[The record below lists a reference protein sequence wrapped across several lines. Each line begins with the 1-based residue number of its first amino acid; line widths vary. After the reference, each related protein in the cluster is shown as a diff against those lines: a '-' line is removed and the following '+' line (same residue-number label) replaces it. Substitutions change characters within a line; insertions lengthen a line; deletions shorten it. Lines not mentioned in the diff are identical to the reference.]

1 MNEPYDII
9 QNVHLTEKTSILSE
23 KGNQYVFR
31 VRPRAN
37 KVQIRQAIEK
47 LFKKKVIRVNTINCG
62 AKLKRGPTQHPGMTS
77 DWQTAIVTLAP
88 GDKIELAYRSHTR
101 PLKPSPPSPQPNR

>member
-9 QNVHLTEKTSILSE
+9 QNVHLTEKATILSE

-31 VRPRAN
+31 VQPKAN

-47 LFKKKVIRVNTINCG
+47 LFKKKVVRVNTVNVG
-62 AKLKRGPTQHPGMTS
+62 GKAKRGRTQRPGRTS
-77 DWQTAIVTLAP
+77 DWKKAIVTLAP
-88 GDKIELAYRSHTR
+88 GEKIELA
-101 PLKPSPPSPQPNR
+101 

>member
-9 QNVHLTEKTSILSE
+9 QTVHLTEKATILSE

-31 VRPRAN
+31 VKLAAN

-47 LFKKKVIRVNTINCG
+47 LFQKKVVRVNTLNVG
-62 AKLKRGPTQHPGMTS
+62 GKYKRGRTQHPGRTS
-77 DWQTAIVTLAP
+77 DWKKAIVTLAP
-88 GDKIELAYRSHTR
+88 GEKLEFA
-101 PLKPSPPSPQPNR
+101 

>member
-9 QNVHLTEKTSILSE
+9 QNVHLTEKATILSE

-31 VRPRAN
+31 VKPAAN

-47 LFKKKVIRVNTINCG
+47 LFKKKVVRVNTINVDG
-62 AKLKRGPTQHPGMTS
+62 KFKRGRTQRPGRTS
-77 DWQTAIVTLAP
+77 DWKKAIVTLAP
-88 GDKIELAYRSHTR
+88 GEKLEFA
-101 PLKPSPPSPQPNR
+101 

>member
-9 QNVHLTEKTSILSE
+9 QNVHLTEKATILSE

-31 VRPRAN
+31 VQPKAN

-47 LFKKKVIRVNTINCG
+47 LFKKKVVRVNTINVG
-62 AKLKRGPTQHPGMTS
+62 GKAKRGRTQRPGRTS
-77 DWQTAIVTLAP
+77 DWKKAIVTLAP
-88 GDKIELAYRSHTR
+88 GEKIELA
-101 PLKPSPPSPQPNR
+101 

>member
-9 QNVHLTEKTSILSE
+9 QTVHLTEKSSVLSE

-31 VRPRAN
+31 VNTKAN

-47 LFKKKVIRVNTINCG
+47 LFKKKVTRVNTLNYAGKI
-62 AKLKRGPTQHPGMTS
+62 KRGRTGHMGRNNH
-77 DWQTAIVTLAP
+77 WKKAIVTLAP
-88 GDKIELAYRSHTR
+88 GEKIDLA
-101 PLKPSPPSPQPNR
+101 